1 MSDSD
6 SFINVK
12 DWMKSVEQVSL
23 VRYMFKSLLHGSAA
37 RYCSNLAI
45 NLLTSGVYYKVIH
58 T

>member
-23 VRYMFKSLLHGSAA
+23 VRYMFKTILHDSGA
-37 RYCSNLAI
+37 RYCSNLVI
-45 NLLTSGVYYKVIH
+45 TLLTSGVYYKVIH